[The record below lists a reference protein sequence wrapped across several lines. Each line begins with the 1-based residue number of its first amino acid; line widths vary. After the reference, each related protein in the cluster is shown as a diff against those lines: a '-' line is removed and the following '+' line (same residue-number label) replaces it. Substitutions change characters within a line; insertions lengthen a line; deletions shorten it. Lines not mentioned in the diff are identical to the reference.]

1 MQDTL
6 AAISEVVY
14 VDLLEGDTEC
24 HARFKTP
31 EDAQAVMKA
40 CAEIQKKH
48 CWKVEILSGKFLFI
62 IVLVTNCIFRVW
74 LMKLVF
80 CVSVCS
86 SMIYNAVL

>member
-31 EDAQAVMKA
+31 EDAQAVVTA
-40 CAEIQKKH
+40 HSEIKKKH
-48 CWKVEILSGKFLFI
+48 CWQLEILSGKTL
-62 IVLVTNCIFRVW
+62 
-74 LMKLVF
+74 
-80 CVSVCS
+80 
-86 SMIYNAVL
+86 